1 VNDQFIERHRLD
13 LHGRSS
19 SGQQRPHKGCS
30 VKKIIQSFVSVCLVL
45 SAIAASA
52 QTPTEPTKNLSRYE
66 REHGGNGGVFR
77 RDPNI
82 WVYTPEVARDT
93 GMPMEWASDELKG
106 VVAAAFRREPEGA
119 EQDCGWGGNKNAC
132 SPVMN
137 CVLELYFDR
146 TVQKLP
152 WREGSPVTDFDSAKG
167 FFSSVKHGQLWA
179 FDAATKTSGRK
190 PRIIFGNTPFTDPET
205 GKDLYWQSVGARQGT
220 GRLQTM
226 AYDREIHGRYS
237 YLKLNHG
244 CGGHPFAKGQP
255 LNLQLEDKMTFKV
268 EKVFYEIYLPAG
280 WSARAG
286 EVVKQDREQEHNFY
300 KGVWEGMP
308 KGGKP

>member
-1 VNDQFIERHRLD
+1 M
-13 LHGRSS
+13 
-19 SGQQRPHKGCS
+19 
-30 VKKIIQSFVSVCLVL
+30 KKFIQSFICFFAL
-45 SAIAASA
+45 IAMGASA
-52 QTPTEPTKNLSRYE
+52 QTPTETAKTLSRYE

-77 RDPNI
+77 RDPNV
-82 WVYTPEVARDT
+82 WVYTTQVARDT

-146 TVQKLP
+146 TLQKLP
-152 WREGSPVTDFDSAKG
+152 WREGGAVADFDSSKG

-179 FDAATKTSGRK
+179 FDSVTKTSGRK

-205 GKDLYWQSVGARQGT
+205 GKDLFWKSAGAPHGT

-237 YLKLNHG
+237 YLKLDHG
-244 CGGHPFAKGQP
+244 CGGHPFSQGQT
-255 LNLQLEDKMTFKV
+255 LQLSLIDKMTLKV
-268 EKVFYEIYLPAG
+268 EKVLYEIYLPAG
-280 WSARAG
+280 WSSRAG

-308 KGGKP
+308 KGDKP

>member
-1 VNDQFIERHRLD
+1 M
-13 LHGRSS
+13 
-19 SGQQRPHKGCS
+19 
-30 VKKIIQSFVSVCLVL
+30 
-45 SAIAASA
+45 AAPA
-52 QTPTEPTKNLSRYE
+52 QPSTEPSKKLSRYE
-66 REHGGNGGVFR
+66 REQGGSGGVFR

-82 WVYTPEVARDT
+82 WVYTTQVARDM
-93 GMPMEWASDELKG
+93 GMPMEWTSDELKG

-152 WREGSPVTDFDSAKG
+152 WREGSPVVDFNAARATSADHGGFIGTDQVTRVPSRRPNIY
-167 FFSSVKHGQLWA
+167 FS
-179 FDAATKTSGRK
+179 R
-190 PRIIFGNTPFTDPET
+190 TPFTDPET
-205 GKDLYWQSVGARQGT
+205 GKDLFWQSVGARQGT

-244 CGGHPFAKGQP
+244 CGGHPFAKGQT
-255 LNLQLEDKMTFKV
+255 LHLQLEDKMTFKV
-268 EKVFYEIYLPAG
+268 EKVLYEVFLPASY
-280 WSARAG
+280 SARAA

-300 KGVWEGMP
+300 KGVWEGMQ
-308 KGGKP
+308 KGAKP

>member
-1 VNDQFIERHRLD
+1 MI
-13 LHGRSS
+13 
-19 SGQQRPHKGCS
+19 
-30 VKKIIQSFVSVCLVL
+30 
-45 SAIAASA
+45 AIAVSA
-52 QTPTEPTKNLSRYE
+52 QTSAEPAKTLSRYE

-82 WVYTPEVARDT
+82 WVYTTQVARDT

-132 SPVMN
+132 SPVMR

-152 WREGSPVTDFDSAKG
+152 WREGAPVADFDSSKG

-179 FDAATKTSGRK
+179 FDSVTKTSGRK

-205 GKDLYWQSVGARQGT
+205 GKDLFWQSVGARQGT

-244 CGGHPFAKGQP
+244 CGGHPFAKGQT
-255 LNLQLEDKMTFKV
+255 LHLQLEDEMTFKV
-268 EKVFYEIYLPAG
+268 EKVLYEIYLPTG
-280 WSARAG
+280 WSSRAG
-286 EVVKQDREQEHNFY
+286 EVVKQDREQEHSFY

>member
-1 VNDQFIERHRLD
+1 MKNLTQY
-13 LHGRSS
+13 
-19 SGQQRPHKGCS
+19 
-30 VKKIIQSFVSVCLVL
+30 VL
-45 SAIAASA
+45 AVLLALSTTPAFA
-52 QTPTEPTKNLSRYE
+52 QTPAEPAKKMSRYE

-82 WVYTPEVARDT
+82 WVYTTAVARDT

-152 WREGSPVTDFDSAKG
+152 WRDGSPVVDFNTTNG
-167 FFSSVKHGQLWA
+167 FSSSIKHGQLWT
-179 FDAATKTSGRK
+179 FDPVTQSSGRK
-190 PRIIFGNTPFTDPET
+190 QSIFAGRTPFTDPET
-205 GKDLYWQSVGARQGT
+205 GKDLYWKSVGAPHGT

-237 YLKLNHG
+237 FLKLDHG
-244 CGGHPFAKGQP
+244 CGGHPFAQGQT
-255 LNLQLEDKMTFKV
+255 LQLSLIDKMTLKV

-280 WSARAG
+280 WSTRVG
-286 EVVKQDREQEHNFY
+286 EVVKLDREQEHNFY
-300 KGVWEGMP
+300 KGVWEGIP
-308 KGGKP
+308 KGAKP

>member
-1 VNDQFIERHRLD
+1 M
-13 LHGRSS
+13 
-19 SGQQRPHKGCS
+19 
-30 VKKIIQSFVSVCLVL
+30 KICIQGFVSVCLALIGISVP
-45 SAIAASA
+45 A
-52 QTPTEPTKNLSRYE
+52 QTSTEPAKTLSRYE

-82 WVYTPEVARDT
+82 WVYTTQVARDT
-93 GMPMEWASDELKG
+93 GMPMEWANDELKG

-152 WREGSPVTDFDSAKG
+152 WREGSPVVDFNVDRATSADHGGFMGTDR
-167 FFSSVKHGQLWA
+167 V
-179 FDAATKTSGRK
+179 TKVPSRR
-190 PRIIFGNTPFTDPET
+190 PNIFYSRTPFTDPET
-205 GKDLYWQSVGARQGT
+205 GKDLYWKSAGAAHGT

-237 YLKLNHG
+237 YLKLDHG
-244 CGGHPFAKGQP
+244 CGGHPFSQGQT
-255 LNLQLEDKMTFKV
+255 LQLSLIDKMTLKV
-268 EKVFYEIYLPAG
+268 EKVLYEIYLPAG
-280 WSARAG
+280 WSSRAG
-286 EVVKQDREQEHNFY
+286 VVVKQDREQEHNFY

-308 KGGKP
+308 KGDKP